1 MGKEEG
7 RRRKERKEEGKEKKA
22 EWRPISIHLTTSL
35 SFTIIALVAMMLLG
49 YISYRAYVSR
59 AKEISAQNARQ
70 LLNQVSAN
78 LEDYLRNM
86 RRISDAMY
94 YSVIKDKDLSYE
106 SLSSEMNLLYEA
118 NKDKLVSVACFEV
131 EDGSLL
137 GAAPVATAKEG
148 MKVWEQE
155 WFYKAAAEPE
165 NFHYTI
171 SHVQNLFE
179 NPNGRYY
186 WVISLSREVE
196 LTKGGA
202 SSRGVLLVDMNYRS
216 ISQQLGR
223 VNTDSTAGYVYL
235 MDQEGNL
242 IYHPRQQLIAA
253 GEERENRMEVFS
265 YEDDSFLD
273 HLDGKERIV
282 TVKTVPYTGWKLVNV
297 IEVDS
302 FSLGLRG
309 TRYMMVLIISL
320 SMLAIIVLNQ
330 VVSWQITKPLRL
342 LLESVRDW
350 EDRSDEP
357 NIYVGGPLEVE
368 RLGETLRSS
377 VARSRELMRDI
388 VVEQE
393 EKRKSELDAL
403 QSQINPHFLYNTL
416 DSIIWMISAGRGN
429 DAIYMTKQL
438 ASLFRISLSKG
449 KTIISI
455 KDELTHARTYMNIQQ
470 VRYKNGFAWRFEV
483 EEEIEEY
490 CIVKLVLQPLL
501 ENAIY
506 YGMEIMEDEGEIL
519 VRGYKSGEDIVLR
532 VEDNGPGVP
541 AEVEKSLLLDTGRKR
556 SRGSGVGLLNVH
568 RRLLL
573 RFGEGYGLTLD
584 NRPDEGFAVEIRIP
598 AIPAT
603 GENLERLE
611 SGREG
616 GKR

>member
-1 MGKEEG
+1 MGK
-7 RRRKERKEEGKEKKA
+7 RKNAGHTF
-22 EWRPISIHLTTSL
+22 SIHLTTSL
-35 SFTIIALVAMMLLG
+35 SFTIISLLAMGLLG
-49 YISYRAYVSR
+49 FLSYHTYVVRS
-59 AKEISAQNARQ
+59 KEISAQNARQ
-70 LLNQVSAN
+70 LLNQTSAN

-94 YSVIKDKDLSYE
+94 YTVIKDKDLSRE
-106 SLSSEMNLLYEA
+106 SLSPEMNLLYEA
-118 NKDKLVSVACFEV
+118 NKDKLVSVACFEA
-131 EDGSLL
+131 ENGRLL
-137 GAAPVATAKEG
+137 SAAPVASAKAG
-148 MKVWEQE
+148 ARVLSQE
-155 WFYKAAAEPE
+155 WFVRAVEEPE
-165 NFHYTI
+165 NFHYTT

-196 LTKGGA
+196 LTRGGA

-242 IYHPRQQLIAA
+242 IYHPQQQLIAI
-253 GEERENRMEVFS
+253 GEKRENQMEVFS

-273 HLDGKERIV
+273 HLDGKERII
-282 TVKTVPYTGWKLVNV
+282 TVKTVAYTGWKLVNV

-309 TRYMMVLIISL
+309 TRYMMELIISL
-320 SMLAIIVLNQ
+320 SMLAIILLNQ

-357 NIYVGGPLEVE
+357 EIYVGGPLEVE

-388 VVEQE
+388 LVEQE

-416 DSIIWMISAGRGN
+416 DSIIWMISAGRGS

-438 ASLFRISLSKG
+438 GSLFRISLSRG
-449 KTIISI
+449 KTVISI
-455 KDELTHARTYMNIQQ
+455 RDELTHARNYMNIQQ
-470 VRYKNGFAWRFEV
+470 VRYKNGFVVHYEV
-483 EEEIEEY
+483 EEEVEDY

-506 YGMEIMEDEGEIL
+506 YGMEVMEDEGEIL
-519 VRGYKSGEDIVLR
+519 VKGYKRGEDIFLT

-541 AEVEKSLLLDTGRKR
+541 SGVEETLLLDTGRKR
-556 SRGSGVGLLNVH
+556 SKGSGVGLLNVH
-568 RRLLL
+568 RRLFL
-573 RFGEGYGLTLD
+573 RFGEGYGLTID
-584 NRPDEGFAVEIRIP
+584 NRPDEGFAVTIRIP
-598 AIPAT
+598 AILAT
-603 GENLERLE
+603 EENLSRLE
-611 SGREG
+611 HGREG
-616 GKR
+616 GGR

>member
-1 MGKEEG
+1 MGK
-7 RRRKERKEEGKEKKA
+7 RKNAGHTF
-22 EWRPISIHLTTSL
+22 SIHLTTSL
-35 SFTIIALVAMMLLG
+35 SFTIISLLAMGLLG
-49 YISYRAYVSR
+49 FLSYHAYVVRS
-59 AKEISAQNARQ
+59 KEISAQNARQ
-70 LLNQVSAN
+70 LLNQTSAN

-94 YSVIKDKDLSYE
+94 YTVIKDKDLSRE
-106 SLSSEMNLLYEA
+106 SLSPEMNLLYEA
-118 NKDKLVSVACFEV
+118 NKDKLVSVACFEA
-131 EDGSLL
+131 ENGRLL
-137 GAAPVATAKEG
+137 SAAPVASAKAG
-148 MKVWEQE
+148 ARVLSQE
-155 WFYKAAAEPE
+155 WFVRAVEEPE
-165 NFHYTI
+165 NFHYTT

-196 LTKGGA
+196 LTRGGA

-242 IYHPRQQLIAA
+242 IYHPQQQLIAI
-253 GEERENRMEVFS
+253 GEKRENQMEVFS

-273 HLDGKERIV
+273 HLDGKERII
-282 TVKTVPYTGWKLVNV
+282 TVKTVAYTGWKLVNV

-309 TRYMMVLIISL
+309 TRYMMELIISL
-320 SMLAIIVLNQ
+320 SMLAIILLNQ

-357 NIYVGGPLEVE
+357 EIYVGGPLEVE

-388 VVEQE
+388 LVEQE
-393 EKRKSELDAL
+393 DKRKSELDAL

-416 DSIIWMISAGRGN
+416 DSIIWMISAGRGS

-438 ASLFRISLSKG
+438 GSLFRISLSRG
-449 KTIISI
+449 KTVISI
-455 KDELTHARTYMNIQQ
+455 RDELTHARNYMNIQQ
-470 VRYKNGFAWRFEV
+470 VRYKNGFVVHYEV
-483 EEEIEEY
+483 EEEVEDY

-506 YGMEIMEDEGEIL
+506 YGMEVMEDEGEIL
-519 VRGYKSGEDIVLR
+519 VKGYKRGEDIFLT

-541 AEVEKSLLLDTGRKR
+541 SGVEETLLLDTGRKR
-556 SRGSGVGLLNVH
+556 SKGSGVGLLNVH
-568 RRLLL
+568 RRLFL
-573 RFGEGYGLTLD
+573 RFGEGYGLTID
-584 NRPDEGFAVEIRIP
+584 NRPDEGFAVTIRIP
-598 AIPAT
+598 AILAT
-603 GENLERLE
+603 EENLSRLE
-611 SGREG
+611 HGREG
-616 GKR
+616 GGR